1 MGRKH
6 LNLTTALR
14 ILLFKNK
21 KNFMSAFLEKMGG
34 GSCVERVIKVAN
46 RLFKI
51 QCIGKPIRSR
61 PIKGVGG
68 SKFMALKNVMG
79 VGVVAKIKKELT
91 IQVNRYTIIIDGTF
105 VGMYKMC

>member
-1 MGRKH
+1 M
-6 LNLTTALR
+6 
-14 ILLFKNK
+14 
-21 KNFMSAFLEKMGG
+21 
-34 GSCVERVIKVAN
+34 ERVIKVAN

-79 VGVVAKIKKELT
+79 VGVVAKIKKDLS
-91 IQVNRYTIIIDGTF
+91 IQVNSYTRMIDGTF
-105 VGMYKMC
+105 VGIYKICLT